1 MEDKLP
7 ESLDEVRKYEG
18 SRYKGLDQR
27 IVHSIE
33 YRITTGF
40 IQGVAQPN
48 DHILDIP
55 CGYGRFTQYFVVG
68 SWKVTAADLNHH
80 MLQRVQHR
88 FEGRAE
94 YAQGSITDMP
104 FEDDTFDGL
113 LSMRLI
119 QHFHTPEVRIASFKE
134 IRRVIKRWAVVSV
147 YSTSALHKLMR
158 LVRDFHKITMVDQDQ
173 LEQEIDQAGL
183 RVVKSKKILPGIH
196 AQTILLLEPN

>member
-1 MEDKLP
+1 MEDRLP
-7 ESLDEVRKYEG
+7 ESLDEVRNYEG

-33 YRITTGF
+33 YRITTNF
-40 IQGVAQPN
+40 IHEVAQPD

-68 SWKVTAADLNHH
+68 PWRVTAADLNPH
-80 MLQRVQHR
+80 MLQRVQDR
-88 FEGRAE
+88 FGERAS
-94 YAQGSITDMP
+94 YSQGSITEMP
-104 FEDDTFDGL
+104 FDDESFDGL

-119 QHFHTPEVRIASFKE
+119 QHFHTSEVRIAAFRE
-134 IRRVIKRWAVVSV
+134 IGRVIRRWAIVSV

-158 LVRDFHKITMVDQDQ
+158 HVREFHKITMVDQSQ

-183 RVVKSKKILPGIH
+183 HIIKSKKILPGIH
-196 AQTILLLEPN
+196 AQTILLLEPK